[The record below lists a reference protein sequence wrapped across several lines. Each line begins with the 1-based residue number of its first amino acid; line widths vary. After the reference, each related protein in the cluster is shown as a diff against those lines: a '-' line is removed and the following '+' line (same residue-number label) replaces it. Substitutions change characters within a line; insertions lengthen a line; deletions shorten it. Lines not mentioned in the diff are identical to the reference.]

1 MAAGGTDAISG
12 SDSLPLVDES
22 LLNDLKTVGTPLM
35 KFSDSELQG
44 DIFSYMAIF
53 AQFAQ
58 TMRNINREMS
68 NANTDAQVNAI
79 NAGADKQIS
88 AANERLSAA
97 KTKSIAEGIG
107 AGIQIGVGV
116 LSMASAVKS
125 TRTSIKGINA
135 ESAATLK
142 ANKLELSNN
151 ITPPK
156 GIAGHA
162 HNFSQKTIIS
172 NEFAAAKKLTA
183 QGTGLVAKTH
193 ALGGI
198 GQGLSQAS
206 SAIGGSIAADAEF
219 RGNIDDAEKT
229 KLDATAKTAETNY
242 QQAREVMQQMQDI
255 LRDIREKFQSI
266 QQGQIDTN
274 KAIVRNV

>member
-1 MAAGGTDAISG
+1 M
-12 SDSLPLVDES
+12 
-22 LLNDLKTVGTPLM
+22 
-35 KFSDSELQG
+35 
-44 DIFSYMAIF
+44 
-53 AQFAQ
+53 
-58 TMRNINREMS
+58 
-68 NANTDAQVNAI
+68 
-79 NAGADKQIS
+79 
-88 AANERLSAA
+88 
-97 KTKSIAEGIG
+97 
-107 AGIQIGVGV
+107 
-116 LSMASAVKS
+116 
-125 TRTSIKGINA
+125 
-135 ESAATLK
+135 
-142 ANKLELSNN
+142 
-151 ITPPK
+151 
-156 GIAGHA
+156 
-162 HNFSQKTIIS
+162 
-172 NEFAAAKKLTA
+172 
-183 QGTGLVAKTH
+183 AKTH